1 MSTNQVKEF
10 LKSIPDEQKRA
21 DSVKLDEILRE
32 ATGETPYMWNANIIG
47 YGSYHYKY
55 ESGREGDAVIV
66 GFSPRKNALTIYG
79 VIYDQKTEL
88 LDQLG
93 VFKQGKGCLYI
104 KQLSDINIAILKEMV
119 IKAYQQKTSKS
130 D

>member
-1 MSTNQVKEF
+1 
-10 LKSIPDEQKRA
+10 
-21 DSVKLDEILRE
+21 
-32 ATGETPYMWNANIIG
+32 MWNANIIG